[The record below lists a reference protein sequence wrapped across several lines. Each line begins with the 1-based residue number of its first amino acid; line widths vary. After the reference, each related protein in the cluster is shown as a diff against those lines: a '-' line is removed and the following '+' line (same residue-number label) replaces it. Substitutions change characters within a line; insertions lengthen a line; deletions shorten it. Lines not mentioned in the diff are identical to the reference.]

1 MTDLSRKRVAIT
13 GLGLVSP
20 IGSDLDQVWDSL
32 THSKSGIS
40 AIESLPTASLPMQ
53 SGGQVKDFT
62 GAIEDYGDL
71 DKSQQRAI
79 KKNMKVMCR
88 EIEMGV
94 AAAQKALAHSGLGAE
109 RNPERCGCLFGCDY
123 ILTRPEEFAD
133 GMRNIREAKGG
144 RFDVA
149 DWPQFGL
156 PKVNPLWLL
165 KYLPNMPNSHV
176 SIYND
181 FRGPNNSLTVREA
194 SSNLSLAEATS
205 IIQRGAADVMLVGA
219 TGTRIHPLRAAH
231 MALFEDLAS
240 QKSDPTEM
248 SRPFDCSSDGMVLG
262 EGAGALTLECY
273 EHAQRRGAKIWG
285 EIIGCGSSMVGPT
298 VRPSQNENTAGQNS
312 AGRSASASSS
322 GNGST
327 PNIGSEVRHDH
338 LRQAIYLALR
348 AGVRSAGERLPS
360 HWHLHAHGLSS
371 PSADAAEGTA
381 IAELL
386 TEFPNVPVVAAK
398 SLFGN
403 LGAGSAAIELI
414 CSLLAL
420 EHDQLFPI
428 KNLKTPATYARWE
441 TGRAG
446 QSAGRAVVHSSF
458 TLQGQASTIVVA
470 CAEPK

>member
-32 THSKSGIS
+32 THSRSGIS
-40 AIESLPTASLPMQ
+40 AIESLPTTSLPVQ

-133 GMRNIREAKGG
+133 GVRSVRAGNDGK
-144 RFDVA
+144 FDVA
-149 DWPQFGL
+149 DWPQRGL
-156 PKVNPLWLL
+156 FKVNPLWLL

-181 FRGPNNSLTVREA
+181 FRGPNNSITVREA

-219 TGTRIHPLRAAH
+219 TGTRIHPLRTAHAA
-231 MALFEDLAS
+231 LIEELAS

-248 SRPFDCSSDGMVLG
+248 SRPFDSSSDGMVLG
-262 EGAGALTLECY
+262 EGAGALMLECY

-298 VRPSQNENTAGQNS
+298 AKQNADGKNTAGCS
-312 AGRSASASSS
+312 SDASLS
-322 GNGST
+322 GNAMT
-327 PNIGSEVRHDH
+327 PSKGAEVRRDY
-338 LRQAIYLALR
+338 LRKAIYLALR

-360 HWHLHAHGLSS
+360 NWHLHAHGLSS
-371 PSADAAEGTA
+371 PSADAAEGEA

-386 TEFPNVPVVAAK
+386 AEFPNVPVVAAK

-403 LGAGSAAIELI
+403 LGAGGAAIELI

-428 KNLKTPATYARWE
+428 KNLKTPAAYARWE
-441 TGRAG
+441 TGKAG

-470 CAEPK
+470 SA

>member
-1 MTDLSRKRVAIT
+1 MTEYSRKRVAIT
-13 GLGLVSP
+13 GLGLISP
-20 IGSDLDQVWDSL
+20 IGSDLERVWDSL

-40 AIESLPTASLPMQ
+40 SIDSLPTASLPIQ

-71 DKSQQRAI
+71 DKLQQRAI

-94 AAAQKALAHSGLGAE
+94 AAAQRALAHSGLGAD

-133 GMRNIREAKGG
+133 GVRNARKVSGG
-144 RFDVA
+144 KFDVGA
-149 DWPQFGL
+149 WPQLGL

-181 FRGPNNSLTVREA
+181 FRGPNNSITVREA

-205 IIQRGAADVMLVGA
+205 IIQRGAADMMLVGA
-219 TGTRIHPLRAAH
+219 TGTRIHPLRTTH
-231 MALFEDLAS
+231 MTLLGDLAS
-240 QKSDPTEM
+240 QKGDPTEM
-248 SRPFDCSSDGMVLG
+248 SRPFDATSDGMVLG
-262 EGAGALTLECY
+262 EGAGAMTLECY

-285 EIIGCGSSMVGPT
+285 EIIGCGSSMVGPAARPHNGGD
-298 VRPSQNENTAGQNS
+298 VRS
-312 AGRSASASSS
+312 
-322 GNGST
+322 
-327 PNIGSEVRHDH
+327 DY
-338 LRQAIYLALR
+338 LRQAIRLALQ
-348 AGVRSAGERLPS
+348 AGLRSAGERLPS
-360 HWHLHAHGLSS
+360 NWHLHAHGLSS
-371 PSADAAEGTA
+371 PSADAAEGEA
-381 IAELL
+381 ITEILA
-386 TEFPNVPVVAAK
+386 EFPNTPVVAAK

-428 KNLKTPATYARWE
+428 KNLKTPAPYARWE
-441 TGRAG
+441 TGKTG
-446 QSAGRAVVHSSF
+446 QSAGRAVLHSSF
-458 TLQGQASTIVVA
+458 TLQGQASTILVA
-470 CAEPK
+470 SAQ